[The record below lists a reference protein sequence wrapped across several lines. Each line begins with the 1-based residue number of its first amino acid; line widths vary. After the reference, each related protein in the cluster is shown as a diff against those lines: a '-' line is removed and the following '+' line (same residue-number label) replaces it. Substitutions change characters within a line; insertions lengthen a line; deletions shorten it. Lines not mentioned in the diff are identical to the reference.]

1 MLHIGEEN
9 KTILMF
15 SDAFSKKD
23 VQVLTGFPYEVVQK
37 LAAEIAK
44 VALVAIEEKD
54 VVAALCM
61 LHTNAS
67 DEVLAFMMRPLFPGK
82 SEDCIRKRV
91 KKNF

>member
-1 MLHIGEEN
+1 MSTLLHIGEEN

-67 DEVLAFMMRPLFPGK
+67 GFETMVFTIA
-82 SEDCIRKRV
+82 V
-91 KKNF
+91 NFVPETKVV